1 MSDVASA
8 HKAVLAAEA
17 KITEAERNRDEAY
30 AQLDQALGARGWI
43 RMVGGFSGR
52 LYQFR
57 GGEPQPIDGVLRHE
71 MGAAA

>member
-17 KITEAERNRDEAY
+17 KITQAERDRDDAY
-30 AQLDQALGARGWI
+30 ARLDDALGERGWI
-43 RMVGGFSGR
+43 RLVGGFSGR

-57 GGEPQPIDGVLRHE
+57 GGEPQPIDAVLRYE
-71 MGAAA
+71 MAATA